1 VFGEIFA
8 QLGQTLTRLG
18 EKPIAAI
25 DIGGLTVRFDYMTLI
40 MSWVVMVL
48 LVALALLLRRGL
60 RQDVE
65 AKPSRVQ
72 AALEALMDLLQGQL
86 TSSFSSARLAR
97 EMFPFIS
104 TLFLFVLVANWL
116 SVVPYLDS
124 PTRDLNVTLSLALL
138 VFAMSQILAIRA
150 KGARGFLKGF
160 VAPYPFM
167 LPLNLVG
174 EISKPLSHA
183 FRLFGNVFAGSILVS
198 VVMAKFAPVVVPVG
212 LNAFYGLF
220 MGAIQAFVFAILA
233 VAYINVAVEG

>member
-1 VFGEIFA
+1 
-8 QLGQTLTRLG
+8 
-18 EKPIAAI
+18 
-25 DIGGLTVRFDYMTLI
+25 
-40 MSWVVMVL
+40 
-48 LVALALLLRRGL
+48 
-60 RQDVE
+60 
-65 AKPSRVQ
+65 
-72 AALEALMDLLQGQL
+72 
-86 TSSFSSARLAR
+86 
-97 EMFPFIS
+97 
-104 TLFLFVLVANWL
+104 LFLFVLVANWL